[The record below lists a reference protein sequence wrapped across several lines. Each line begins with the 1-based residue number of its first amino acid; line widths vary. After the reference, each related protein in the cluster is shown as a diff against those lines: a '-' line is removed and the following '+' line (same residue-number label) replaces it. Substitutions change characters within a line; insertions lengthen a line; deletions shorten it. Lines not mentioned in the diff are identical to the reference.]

1 MMEFFSIDNWKVS
14 KYRDITQSLEVV
26 GRRRLCLERVDNEFK
41 KKKKDGQTHA
51 ESTTDELNKKRRM
64 NEKKKMKK
72 GF

>member
-41 KKKKDGQTHA
+41 KK
-51 ESTTDELNKKRRM
+51 RRT
-64 NEKKKMKK
+64 NSRRIDRGRIE
-72 GF
+72 